1 MSDPQH
7 LPLTAY
13 QRDIWAASAID
24 ESHPQFNCVVHERLT
39 GRVDVPALRACLAR
53 AARRHDALSLFF
65 DARDE
70 VPHQWRD
77 PEVGSAPDNALVG
90 LVDLG
95 DEPDPR
101 AACAAW
107 VERSLARPFPLRRGR
122 MFELTLLREGP
133 GAVHLV
139 VKAHH
144 IITDGYGIF
153 LFTERVF
160 EEYER
165 VKAGAAPLD
174 GPVPSYVDFLAEEA
188 RYTASPDFRRDQD
201 FHRRAHSGTEPAL
214 FTRATARADRPT
226 GRHAF
231 TVDRALVRGLREQQR
246 LVFPVVA
253 AAFAT
258 YLGRI
263 HRTPEVVLG
272 IPLLNRR
279 GGEELATVGHFAN
292 NLPLRVRTPATA
304 TPREIGAA
312 VESGSE
318 ELRGH
323 ERLALG
329 DLLRT
334 LPRGSGAA
342 PQLFDVTLSYLPM
355 PPGHAVAGLTRE
367 TKGSAPA
374 HAQDALAVH
383 VLHTRGT
390 DDVRITLTYG
400 RDVFDEDFPVEALA
414 GHVAALIRGAVEEP
428 DRPVGELPMLG
439 AAERRSLASA
449 ARGPVVPYA
458 DGRTLHGLF
467 EERAARDPGR
477 IAVLPAGGDSGA
489 PLTFGALDAAADEVA
504 GALRAA
510 GIRPGDRVAVLLER
524 GPLMVTAVLGVL
536 KSGGAYVPVDPGYPA
551 ERITFVLADSGAKAV
566 LVGPGP
572 GGEAAAAAAGGAVVL
587 RVGDLPTAPDAPP
600 GPPEAPAAPP
610 GPTATSR
617 DLAYV
622 IYTSGSTGRPKGVM
636 VEHHSVVNRLAWMQ
650 RAYPIGADDV
660 ILQKTPISFDVS
672 VWELFWWAVEGA
684 AVALAPAGAERDPRA
699 LARTIAERRV
709 TVTHFVPSMFGP
721 FLDLLEESPELRA
734 DVRSLRYVFCS
745 GEALPPSRVDQFNRI
760 FHPAGGDGPAPK
772 LVNLYGPTEATVDV
786 SCYECPADPALP
798 VRRVP
803 IGRPIDNTELYVLGE
818 HHDEPQPFGAPGELC
833 VAGAG
838 VARGYLGR
846 PELTRE
852 KFTPYPSAP
861 GGRVYRTGD
870 LARVLAD
877 GTVEYLGRIDGQVKI
892 RGNRIETGEV
902 AHRLSTAPGVRD
914 AVVVDRVTPARGT
927 HLVGYYVADEPAEDG
942 ALRAHLARALP
953 EFMIP
958 AYLVRVDGIPLS
970 PNGKTDRRALPEPG
984 NAGSGERPAAPR
996 DETEATLV
1004 SVWSEVLGQENIG
1017 VHDDY
1022 YALGG
1027 DSLLTIRIQARAAR
1041 LGVHFA
1047 PNDLVQH
1054 PTVAALAARCTDGPR
1069 EQSPEPAPFALVPEA
1084 SRDRLLRTGDVEDA
1098 FPLTRLQLGLIY
1110 HSAAGEGS
1118 AVYHDVFHYSFRLP
1132 WQEPAFR
1139 QAFDRL
1145 VARHPALRS
1154 SIDLGG
1160 HGEPLQIV
1168 HRRVTGGLSVV
1179 DQRGT
1184 EEAAADAVLNE
1195 HIEQRRYH
1203 RYDFATA
1210 PLCHFRVH
1218 VREHTTELVLS
1229 FHHVLLD
1236 GGSVA
1241 SLLRELLEEY
1251 LHTLGEDTPSLP
1263 ADPPPSPVHHVLA
1276 ERAALESEDDR
1287 RYWKERLD
1295 GARGVHLDGFRPAAP
1310 VTGPAGSVSHRATL
1324 PAGLEQRVGAF
1335 SRAHAV
1341 PVKSVLFAAHCL
1353 TLRLFSGQHD
1363 LTTGLL
1369 THGRPERADGDRTAG
1384 LFINTIPVR
1393 MGNAAGTWLDTVR
1406 EAHRE
1411 ERRSHPHRRYPLSA
1425 IQEDSPHGP
1434 SVGTAF
1440 NYVNFHILAPV
1451 LGHRAV
1457 ELRSVRTFEE
1467 TNFQLLVNAV
1477 TDPGDGGLWLR
1488 VDGDGRTFTADQAE
1502 LVARAYTAIL
1512 TRVLDH
1518 PHDPAD
1524 LGFLAAAGGLTTPG
1538 TPAGAVAG
1546 AAPDVVRL
1554 FAAQAARTPDS
1565 VAVVQGPRR
1574 WTYRQLDRA
1583 ADRIARR
1590 LADAGAGAGTR
1601 VGIAMDRAPETV
1613 AVILAVARAGA
1624 ACVPLDTG
1632 YPAERIAAMLEQARP
1647 VRVVAHRAHADLVGD
1662 RSVLLLADD
1671 LLPDGEHGTAGTD
1684 GRATRDAT
1692 GTDLPAPDTGTDLA
1706 APATGTDGDAT
1717 RDATGTDLPG
1727 PDPDSAA
1734 YVLFTSGSTGRPKG
1748 VVMPHRSLGNLVAWQ
1763 NRRPSGAAGGTTV
1776 AYAPLSFDVSF
1787 QELFSTL
1794 CSGGTLVLVTES
1806 ERRDMPALLR
1816 LLDRHGVERIF
1827 LPYVALQQFAEAA
1840 CALGPVP
1847 RRLRT
1852 VISSGEQLRVSDEI
1866 RRLCALL
1873 PGVVLENQYGPTESH
1888 VVTSFTM
1895 TGDPAAFPPLP
1906 PIGTPVD
1913 GAEVQV
1919 LDDRMRP
1926 VPVGVRGE
1934 IHLGGVCLA
1943 DGYTGAPELTA
1954 ERFVPYPGDDGGR
1967 RLYRTGDLGYVLPG
1981 GDLVYA
1987 GRADNQVKIRGFRV
2001 EPAEVE
2007 LAVARHAAWGSGVR
2021 EVAVVDR
2028 RRGTDAFLA
2037 AFLVGDEDLT
2047 DLGEL
2052 KDHLRAAL
2060 PEHLVPSHFQW
2071 LARMPLTPSGKRDDA
2086 ALRAAE
2092 LTAAAPRAGRPPRDG
2107 RERALVEMFAEL
2119 LDIPEPGVHDSLFE
2133 LGGTSITAMRLVVLV
2148 EQRLGVRLPLS
2159 GFVAAPTAAAIAE
2172 LLRSSAVPAPGDV
2185 LVPFRR
2191 DGERPPVFLVH
2202 PLGGNVLC
2210 YLALARHLPADQP
2223 FYGIQAAGFVPGTAP
2238 HRSIPE
2244 MARAY
2249 VEAVRRV
2256 RPEGPY
2262 VIGGWSFGG
2271 FVAFEM
2277 ARLLREAGQE
2287 VLPPVLLDTVALSPD
2302 APRDVSDASLFHF
2315 FFWEL
2320 LWADSGSDTPV
2331 EELTREVG
2339 SEDEVFRRIAEVAG
2353 RNGILPAGDPHG
2365 AARRLYAVFQAN
2377 YQALMDEPG
2386 GVTDLDLTLLHAR
2399 GALPDVLKPL
2409 HEGAGSLHGDPTN
2422 GWRTRTTGRIEVID
2436 VPGDHL
2442 QIVEEPYVKYVA
2454 EQITQLVAAA
2464 LPNAG
2469 DGIRGKR

>member
-1 MSDPQH
+1 MSDPLR

-13 QRDIWAASAID
+13 QRDIWVASALD
-24 ESHPQFNCVVHERLT
+24 ENHPQFNCVVHERLT

-53 AARRHDALSLFF
+53 AVRRNDAFSLFF

-70 VPHQWRD
+70 IPHQWKD
-77 PEVGSAPDNALVG
+77 PEVGSAPDSALVAV
-90 LVDLG
+90 VDLT

-101 AACAAW
+101 AACATW
-107 VERSLARPFPLRRGR
+107 VERSMARPFPLRRGR

-153 LFTERVF
+153 LFTEQVF
-160 EEYER
+160 EEYGR
-165 VKAGAAPLD
+165 VKAGGAPRDGAA
-174 GPVPSYVDFLAEEA
+174 PSYVDFVGEEA
-188 RYTASPDFRRDQD
+188 RYTASPQFRRDQD
-201 FHRRAHSGTEPAL
+201 FHRGAHADAVPAL
-214 FTRATARADRPT
+214 FTRTAAPAAPSDGPYSPT
-226 GRHAF
+226 GRYSF
-231 TVDRALVRGLREQQR
+231 TVESALVRRLREQQR

-253 AAFAT
+253 AAFAA

-263 HRTPEVVLG
+263 HRAPEVVLG
-272 IPLLNRR
+272 IPMLNRR
-279 GGEELATVGHFAN
+279 TGEELATVGHFAN
-292 NLPLRVRTPATA
+292 ILPLRVRTPGTA
-304 TPREIGAA
+304 TMREVGEA
-312 VESGSE
+312 VESGGE
-318 ELRGH
+318 ELRRH

-329 DLLRT
+329 DVLRT
-334 LPRGSGAA
+334 LPRGSGSA

-355 PPGHAVAGLTRE
+355 PPSPAVAGLVRE
-367 TKGSAPA
+367 TSGSAPA
-374 HAQDALAVH
+374 HAQDAIAVH

-400 RDVFDEDFPVEALA
+400 RDVLDEDFRVGALA
-414 GHVAALIRGAVEEP
+414 GHITALIRGAVEHP
-428 DRPVGELPMLG
+428 DRPIGTLPVLG
-439 AAERRSLASA
+439 AAERRNLESA
-449 ARGPVVPYA
+449 ARGPRVAYP
-458 DGRTLHGLF
+458 DDRTLHSLF
-467 EERAARDPGR
+467 EEQAARTPDRQAVRPGT
-477 IAVLPAGGDSGA
+477 ATDGT
-489 PLTFGALDAAADEVA
+489 PLTFGELDAAANQVA
-504 GALRAA
+504 HALRAS
-510 GIRPGDRVAVLLER
+510 GVRPDDRVAVLLER
-524 GPLMVTAVLGVL
+524 GPLTLVAVLGVL
-536 KSGGAYVPVDPGYPA
+536 KAGGAYVPVDPGHPPA
-551 ERITFVLADSGAKAV
+551 RIAYVLEDSGAKVV
-566 LVGPGP
+566 LVGPGSP
-572 GGEAAAAAAGGAVVL
+572 GVGGTDPTGVTEVL
-587 RVGDLPTAPDAPP
+587 RVGELLHGPAT
-600 GPPEAPAAPP
+600 PPE
-610 GPTATSR
+610 PTATSR

-660 ILQKTPISFDVS
+660 ILHKTPISFDVS

-684 AVALAPAGAERDPRA
+684 AVAPAPVGAEKDPRA
-699 LARTIAERRV
+699 LARTVAERRV
-709 TVTHFVPSMFGP
+709 TVTHFVPSMLGP
-721 FLDLLEESPELRA
+721 FLDLLEESPESRA
-734 DVRSLRYVFCS
+734 EVRSLRYVFCS

-760 FHPAGGDGPAPK
+760 FGAGDGDRPAPK

-786 SCYECPADPALP
+786 SWFACPADPAHP
-798 VRRVP
+798 VARIP

-818 HHDEPQPFGAPGELC
+818 HQDEPQPFGVPGELC

-852 KFTPYPSAP
+852 KFTAHPSAP
-861 GGRVYRTGD
+861 GGRLYRTGD

-877 GTVEYLGRIDGQVKI
+877 GTIEYLGRIDGQVKI
-892 RGNRIETGEV
+892 RGNRIELGEV
-902 AHRLSTAPGVRD
+902 EHHLATAPGVRG
-914 AVVVDRVTPARGT
+914 AVVTSVTSARGT
-927 HLVGYYVADEPAEDG
+927 QLVGYYVADEPAEDA
-942 ALRAHLARALP
+942 ALRAHLALNLP

-958 AYLVRVDGIPLS
+958 AYLVRIDRVPLT
-970 PNGKTDRRALPEPG
+970 PNGKADRRALPAPPT
-984 NAGSGERPAAPR
+984 ASGTSGKEAAAPR
-996 DETEATLV
+996 DGTEATLV
-1004 SVWSEVLGQENIG
+1004 SVWSEVLGQENVGI
-1017 VHDDY
+1017 HDDY

-1054 PTVAALAARCTDGPR
+1054 PTVAALAARCTTGPR
-1069 EQSPEPAPFALVPEA
+1069 EQDADLAPFALIPEE
-1084 SRDRLLRTGDVEDA
+1084 SRARLLRAGDVEDA

-1110 HSAAGEGS
+1110 HSSAREGS

-1132 WQEPAFR
+1132 WCESSFR
-1139 QAFDRL
+1139 RSFDRL

-1168 HRRVTGGLSVV
+1168 HRQATGGLLVV
-1179 DQRGT
+1179 DQRGLP
-1184 EEAAADAVLNE
+1184 EAEADAVIDE
-1195 HIEQRRYH
+1195 HIERQRH
-1203 RYDFATA
+1203 HSYDMATG

-1218 VREHTTELVLS
+1218 VREKTVELVLS

-1241 SLLRELLEEY
+1241 SLLRELLEEH
-1251 LHTLGEDTPSLP
+1251 LRALGERTDP
-1263 ADPPPSPVHHVLA
+1263 AQDGPPPSPAHHVLA
-1276 ERAALESEDDR
+1276 ERAALESADDR
-1287 RYWKERLD
+1287 RYWQERLD
-1295 GARGVHLDGFRPAAP
+1295 GARGVGLDGFRPATP
-1310 VTGPAGSVSHRATL
+1310 VTGPSGFVTHRATL
-1324 PAGLEQRVGAF
+1324 PAGLEHRVGAF

-1341 PVKSVLFAAHCL
+1341 SVKSVLFAAHCL

-1384 LFINTIPVR
+1384 LFVHTIPVR
-1393 MGNAAGTWLDTVR
+1393 MNDAASTWLAAVR

-1411 ERRSHPHRRYPLSA
+1411 ERRSHPHRHYPLSA

-1434 SVGTAF
+1434 TVRTAF
-1440 NYVNFHILAPV
+1440 NYVNFHVLAEALDHP
-1451 LGHRAV
+1451 AV

-1467 TNFQLLVNAV
+1467 TDFQLLVNAV

-1488 VDGDGRTFTADQAE
+1488 IDGDGRLFTPEQAE
-1502 LVARAYTAIL
+1502 LVARAYTEIL
-1512 TRVLDH
+1512 TRVLDR

-1524 LGFLAAAGGLTTPG
+1524 LGFLATTGPL
-1538 TPAGAVAG
+1538 AVAPAVHAPEP
-1546 AAPDVVRL
+1546 AAPVDVVRL
-1554 FAAQAARTPDS
+1554 FAGQAARTPDS
-1565 VAVVQGPRR
+1565 VAVVQGTRR
-1574 WTYRQLDRA
+1574 WTYRELDRA

-1590 LADAGAGAGTR
+1590 LTGLGAGAGAR
-1601 VGIAMDRAPETV
+1601 VGVAMDRAPETV

-1647 VRVVAHRAHADLVGD
+1647 VRVVAHRAHAGLVGD
-1662 RSVLLLADD
+1662 PDTLLLAEDLVPEVTDVTDVMEDD
-1671 LLPDGEHGTAGTD
+1671 RDGGPG
-1684 GRATRDAT
+1684 
-1692 GTDLPAPDTGTDLA
+1692 
-1706 APATGTDGDAT
+1706 
-1717 RDATGTDLPG
+1717 LPG
-1727 PDPDSAA
+1727 VDPDSTA

-1748 VVMPHRSLGNLVAWQ
+1748 VVMPHRSLATMVNWQ
-1763 NRRPSGAAGGTTV
+1763 NSAPSAAAGGTTV
-1776 AYAPLSFDVSF
+1776 SYAPLSFDVSF
-1787 QELFSTL
+1787 QEIYSTL
-1794 CSGGTLVLVTES
+1794 CSGGTLVLATDD

-1827 LPYVALQQFAEAA
+1827 LPYVALQQLAEAA

-1852 VISSGEQLRVSDEI
+1852 LVSSGEQLRVSEEI

-1873 PGVVLENQYGPTESH
+1873 PSAVLENQYGPTESH

-1906 PIGTPVD
+1906 PIGTPID
-1913 GAEVQV
+1913 GAEVLV
-1919 LDDRMRP
+1919 LDERMRP

-1934 IHLGGVCLA
+1934 IHLGGACLA

-1954 ERFVPYPGDDGGR
+1954 ERFVPHPDGGDR

-1981 GDLVYA
+1981 GAVVHA
-1987 GRADNQVKIRGFRV
+1987 GRADSQVKIRGFRV

-2007 LAVARHAAWGSGVR
+2007 LAVARHAAHGSGVR

-2028 RRGTDAFLA
+2028 RRGTDSFLA
-2037 AFLVGDEDLT
+2037 AFLVGDPELT
-2047 DLGEL
+2047 DLGRL
-2052 KDHLRAAL
+2052 KDDLRATL
-2060 PEHLVPSHFQW
+2060 PEYLVPSHYTW
-2071 LARMPLTPSGKRDDA
+2071 LPRMPLTPSGKRDDA

-2092 LTAAAPRAGRPPRDG
+2092 LTAAAPRESRPPRDAY
-2107 RERALVEMFAEL
+2107 ERTLVEVFAEL
-2119 LDIPEPGVHDSLFE
+2119 LDVPAPGVHDSLFD
-2133 LGGTSITAMRLVVLV
+2133 LGGTSITAMRLVMLV

-2159 GFVAAPTAAAIAE
+2159 GLVAAPTPAAVAE
-2172 LLRSSAVPAPGDV
+2172 LLRTSDTASGLRDV

-2191 DGERPPVFLVH
+2191 EGDRPPVFFVH

-2210 YLALARHLPADQP
+2210 YLALSRHLPDDQP
-2223 FYGIQAAGFVPGTAP
+2223 FYGLQSAGFVPGTEP
-2238 HRSIPE
+2238 DRSVPE
-2244 MARAY
+2244 MAARY

-2256 RPEGPY
+2256 RPTGPY

-2277 ARLLREAGQE
+2277 ARLLRQAGQE
-2287 VLPPVLLDTVALSPD
+2287 VLPPILLDTVALSPD
-2302 APRDVSDASLFHF
+2302 APRDVSDASLLHF

-2339 SEDEVFRRIAEVAG
+2339 TEDEVFRRVAEVAA
-2353 RNGILPAGDPHG
+2353 RNGILPPGDSHD
-2365 AARRLYAVFQAN
+2365 AARRLHAVFQAN
-2377 YQALMDEPG
+2377 YQALMDERAEVG
-2386 GVTDLDLTLLHAR
+2386 ELDLTLLHAQ
-2399 GALPDVLKPL
+2399 GDLPDVLKPL

-2422 GWRTRTTGRIEVID
+2422 GWRTRTTGHIEVVD

-2442 QIVEEPYVKYVA
+2442 RVVEEPYVKYVA
-2454 EQITQLVAAA
+2454 EQITHLVTAS
-2464 LPNAG
+2464 LPGTGN
-2469 DGIRGKR
+2469 GIRGKR